1 MTLNERLDELAE
13 RGDGQITIGP
23 DAGQDL
29 EAFQA
34 TVALLRDYERSGYLI
49 IVGTPHKESRT
60 GHRYVDSVRA
70 RLTDAG
76 IEWRKGSQR

>member
-13 RGDGQITIGP
+13 RGDGQITIGT

-34 TVALLRDYERSGYLI
+34 TVALLKDYESSGYLI
-49 IVGTPHKESRT
+49 IVGEPHNETST
-60 GHRYVDSVRA
+60 GHRYIDSVRV

-76 IEWRKGSQR
+76 IEWRKESHR